1 MVSVIE
7 VYTTLKNLAN
17 KEQKGFITPD
27 VFNSFAGI
35 AQRNIIN
42 EMFDELEQAKSKA
55 LAGRDTARRRSSYQS
70 LKEDLGRYIVRA
82 SLSETSDIGY
92 PYLSGEGYSD
102 VWSIPSDCR
111 KILSIRNKNFSQID
125 LVYDV
130 EKIDHITSSSL
141 SSPDA
146 SFPVALITDVIEIL
160 PSAGTSTLA
169 IVYYR
174 NPIVNP
180 QLATGPNNTFDLAN
194 SVDFD
199 LPEDY
204 TSEVVYEIA
213 KLLGVRLRDQ
223 NIQAFGTQ
231 EAQQA

>member
-7 VYTTLKNLAN
+7 VYTILKNLAN

-27 VFNSFAGI
+27 VFNSFAGV

-42 EMFDELEQAKSKA
+42 EMFDELEQGKSKA
-55 LAGRDTARRRSSYQS
+55 SVGRDTARRRSSYQS
-70 LKEDLGRYIVRA
+70 VKEDLGRYIVKA
-82 SLSETSDIGY
+82 GLTETTNTGY
-92 PYLSGEGYSD
+92 PYLSDEGYSD

-111 KILSIRNKNFSQID
+111 KILSIRNNSFKQID

-141 SSPDA
+141 SAPDA
-146 SFPVALITDVIEIL
+146 FFPVALITDVIEIL

-174 NPIVNP
+174 NPAVNP

-223 NIQAFGTQ
+223 NIQVFGTQ
-231 EAQQA
+231 EAQQQ

>member
-55 LAGRDTARRRSSYQS
+55 SAGRDTARRRSSYQS

-82 SLSETSDIGY
+82 GLTETNVQGY
-92 PYLSGEGYSD
+92 PLSSA

-111 KILSIRNKNFSQID
+111 KILSIRNKDFKQID

-130 EKIDHITSSSL
+130 EKMDHITSSSL